1 MADWTIETEPDES
14 AVRLVP
20 PISDIREAWP
30 LDRSPNNELCLA
42 SSYELPHG
50 LGRLEI
56 GGKILV
62 RRADG
67 GLRLS
72 VSAEQL

>member
-42 SSYELPHG
+42 SSY
-50 LGRLEI
+50 
-56 GGKILV
+56 
-62 RRADG
+62 
-67 GLRLS
+67 
-72 VSAEQL
+72 